1 MNDFDQLMAEI
12 ETEAAAAG
20 PVAVAQ
26 MEAYRD
32 QFRLASEIITL
43 RLEAKLTQKQLA
55 DRAGVQQA
63 DISRIERGEMA
74 PTGPTFGKLAQ
85 ALGVGFG
92 FYKPVK
98 NGLAEPIRAA
108 ATNVKALATTAARG
122 PRTPRNATS
131 SSRSVTRSGSVRASS
146 SSRTTKRSTRST
158 TAKTAVKRPGGTR
171 ATAAT
176 KKGKK
181 SSVRGSKSGRA
192 RAKGGRESARQ

>member
-12 ETEAAAAG
+12 ETEATASG
-20 PVAVAQ
+20 PAAVAQ

-43 RLEAKLTQKQLA
+43 RLDAKMTQKQLA
-55 DRAGVQQA
+55 DRSGVQQA

-98 NGLAEPIRAA
+98 NGLAVPIRAA

-122 PRTPRNATS
+122 AGTSRRATGSRRSATAAS
-131 SSRSVTRSGSVRASS
+131 SARASS
-146 SSRTTKRSTRST
+146 STRTTKTSTRST
-158 TAKTAVKRPGGTR
+158 TPRTAAKRTGGTR
-171 ATAAT
+171 VKATT
-176 KKGKK
+176 KKGKQ
-181 SSVRGSKSGRA
+181 SSARVSKSGGA
-192 RAKGGRESARQ
+192 RGSSGRTPAR